1 MPTNR
6 DTLSLP
12 ILPWTGVLF
21 PGMRLTLTIDGPLG
35 QAMIAEASLRDTGV
49 VVCLARSA
57 PETGAAWPEPLSIG
71 TVARVLDYPQHTS
84 PQSVVVVGISR
95 VSLLSFRLVHETL
108 VGQFRFM
115 PDSEDTIPNPLVD
128 EAQALGSEMWSI
140 MRSESTRPLLP
151 QTPEAL
157 SYWIA
162 AHIPVPTA
170 TRQELLE
177 IRSTR
182 GRLAKEITL
191 LRTMMDGLR
200 TEHSS

>member
-12 ILPWTGVLF
+12 ILPWSGVLF
-21 PGMRLTLTIDGPLG
+21 PGMRLDLTMDGPLG
-35 QAMIAEASLRDTGV
+35 QAMIADASLRDTGV
-49 VVCLARSA
+49 VVCLARS
-57 PETGAAWPEPLSIG
+57 TSGSSTAWPEPVSIG
-71 TVARVLDYPQHTS
+71 TVARVLDYPHNTTPLTVQM
-84 PQSVVVVGISR
+84 VGISR

-128 EAQALGSEMWSI
+128 EAQALGSEVWSI
-140 MRSESTRPLLP
+140 VRSETSHPLLP

-162 AHIPVPTA
+162 AHIPIPTA

-182 GRLAKEITL
+182 GRLAKEIAL